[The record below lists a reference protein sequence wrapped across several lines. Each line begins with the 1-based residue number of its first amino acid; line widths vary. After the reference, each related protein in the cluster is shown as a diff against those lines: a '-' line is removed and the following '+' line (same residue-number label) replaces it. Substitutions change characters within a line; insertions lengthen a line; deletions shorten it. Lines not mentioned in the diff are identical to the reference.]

1 MTMDTTNNWDTQPHR
16 LDHYRHRWADVGI
29 STIPLQHNT
38 KLPRCNDWQFRDSS
52 EQWNEATSQYDR
64 NNIGVRAGRL
74 TTEQDIS
81 VVIVDMDNPKTVRNT
96 TAHFEGLGLQPTIV
110 KTASGTGRHA
120 YFIARDVPEDFTYK
134 RLDSKI
140 GKGELRAGR
149 GSYVVAPCSEIEDST
164 YHFLNGN
171 CETLLVQPRV
181 LWEDLLQLLPQDK
194 PQKKR
199 KTDTTPGPS
208 TGQAYTLP
216 VTLQYRNMPDYT
228 QNVLQWLS
236 IASKGKGYSNYPSRS
251 EVEMSVICTLILRG
265 WDLSKVR
272 QSFELFKSGH
282 YMDQDKGRGIYLAN
296 SYNNAITYLSNTP
309 IRQKLEQTYQDV
321 LYTSWEGAGGNSDRD
336 TLLAVIA
343 HCYRHDSLHVYA
355 SLRDL
360 AETAAKGHATVD
372 RALKRLQEQEAIIKL
387 KPADRN
393 NSKAASYGLVGMPIS
408 KGVDKVIHRS
418 QVVSV
423 SSKQVNRCQVA
434 NKNLVSKFSGIWG
447 MTEGLGPSAKGVY
460 HHLTEEPQTRNEL
473 ADLTG
478 KNPRTVSRALSKL
491 QHYGLTTQIAKGF
504 ILGEVS
510 LTEVCKIY
518 GAEGLTNKRKVR
530 HARERQLHKAYLKR
544 AENVQV
550 KV

>member
-194 PQKKR
+194 PQKKL

-236 IASKGKGYSNYPSRS
+236 IASKGKGYSNYHSRS
-251 EVEMSVICTLILRG
+251 EVEMSVICTLILHG
-265 WDLSKVR
+265 WDVAKVR

-282 YMDQDKGRGIYLAN
+282 YMDKGKGRGQYLAS
-296 SYNNAITYLSNTP
+296 SYNKAITYLADTP
-309 IRQKLEQTYQDV
+309 IRQQLTQTYYDV
-321 LYTSWEGAGGNSDRD
+321 LNTTWEGRSGNSERD
-336 TLLAVIA
+336 TLLALIA
-343 HCYRHDSLHVYA
+343 HCYRHDRLSVYA

-360 AETAAKGHATVD
+360 AEISAIGHSTVK
-372 RALKRLQEQEAIIKL
+372 RALKNLQEQEAIIKL
-387 KPADRN
+387 KPADRQ
-393 NSKAASYGLVGMPIS
+393 NSKAASYGLIGMPIS
-408 KGVDKVIHRS
+408 KGVDIVVHRS
-418 QVVSV
+418 QVVGS
-423 SSKQVNRCQVA
+423 SSKQEDRGLVV

-447 MTEGLGPSAKGVY
+447 MTEGLGASAKGVY
-460 HHLTEEPQTRNEL
+460 HHLTDEPLTRNEL
-473 ADLTG
+473 AELTG
-478 KNPRTVSRALSKL
+478 KHSRTVTRALEKL
-491 QHYGLTTQIAKGF
+491 QHYGLTTQTTKGF
-504 ILGEVS
+504 ILGETS
-510 LTEVCKIY
+510 LTEVCLIL